1 MVERSAKLTCI
12 GKEFDEL
19 ADEIGIP
26 RGGVTNEKEHWKIQ
40 GEIDAMV
47 AYIYGLTE
55 DEFQYILSTFNTG
68 QNKERLEKLKKYALS
83 SYYEKDQFLDKAS

>member
-19 ADEIGIP
+19 ADEIGIQ
-26 RGGVTNEKEHWKIQ
+26 RGGVKNEQERWKIQ
-40 GEIDAMV
+40 GEIDTIV
-47 AYIYGLTE
+47 AYIYGLIE

-68 QNKERLEKLKKYALS
+68 KNKERLESLKKYALS
-83 SYYEKDQFLDKAS
+83 AYEKDQFLDKAS